1 MARNP
6 ILISAALI
14 AIFSTG
20 CSVRKAS
27 LGPPPPPPPETILES
42 ENLQGSLFKGDQAV
56 LSDQDIARILSTQI
70 NLASRHRLAILNL
83 ASRTYW
89 SDELAEVEARN
100 ADNLLQ
106 ALKASPQLTDAL
118 FLPTLLVPE
127 KRTVPYLR
135 EAAARI
141 QADLLFVYN
150 ARIETFRRDRFFKSD
165 EVHAQCIA
173 ESVLLDVRTGI
184 VVHTAHATENISMKK
199 TASDLNFSETVA
211 RAESIARGKAIVLLA
226 QAVVQHLAGE
236 TK

>member
-1 MARNP
+1 MTRIFP
-6 ILISAALI
+6 LLLVLLFILCT
-14 AIFSTG
+14 TG
-20 CSVRKAS
+20 CAQHKMM
-27 LGPPPPPPPETILES
+27 GPPPPPPPETILES

-70 NLASRHRLAILNL
+70 NLAGRHRLAILNV
-83 ASRTYW
+83 ASRNYW

-100 ADNLLQ
+100 SDNLLQ
-106 ALKASPQLTDAL
+106 ALKASPQLTDVL
-118 FLPTLLVPE
+118 FLPALLVPE

-150 ARIETFRRDRFFKSD
+150 ARIETFRRDRFFKSG

-184 VVHTAHATENISMKK
+184 VVHTAHRTESISLKK
-199 TASDLNFSETVA
+199 TDADLNFTETVA
-211 RAESIARGKAIVLLA
+211 RAESVARGKAVVSLA
-226 QAVVQHLAGE
+226 QAVAQHLAGE